1 MKPIIDVRW
10 KWIWGAVLAFAW
22 TSVVVLFVKS
32 NGNLSVQEL
41 LNYQPESTLLALLTM
56 AGLFL
61 LKSVDFLMHSGVL
74 YAANGIMFPLPVALL
89 LNTLGAAIMV
99 TPTYWIGRTMG
110 APVLRYIAEKH
121 PIIEKV
127 SAISSKREWLTSL
140 LLRACGLPLLP
151 VGLYMGA
158 VNSRYSSYLLGSLI
172 GIFPLM
178 AAYTIMGT
186 SVGDLSSP
194 VFWWA
199 LAFNILVCIA
209 AIVILYFLLRK
220 KKDTEGKS
228 L

>member
-1 MKPIIDVRW
+1 MKPIIDARW

-22 TSVVVLFVKS
+22 TSVVVLFVKN

-41 LNYQPESTLLALLTM
+41 LNYQPESTALALLTM

-99 TPTYWIGRTMG
+99 TPT
-110 APVLRYIAEKH
+110 AEKH
-121 PIIEKV
+121 PKIEKV

-178 AAYTIMGT
+178 AAYTVMGT
-186 SVGDLSSP
+186 GIGDLSSP

-199 LAFNILVCIA
+199 LGFNILICIA

-220 KKDTEGKS
+220 KKNTEGKS

>member
-1 MKPIIDVRW
+1 MKPIIDARW

-22 TSVVVLFVKS
+22 TSVVVLFVKN

-41 LNYQPESTLLALLTM
+41 LN
-56 AGLFL
+56 
-61 LKSVDFLMHSGVL
+61 LMHSGVL

-121 PIIEKV
+121 PKIEKV

-199 LAFNILVCIA
+199 LAFHILVCIA

-220 KKDTEGKS
+220 KKNTEGKS